1 MNVKSEKQLPVNY
14 SYFNKVKFYISFNA
28 RYNQSHL
35 PQSRFKKRLSRRS
48 KYYHGVLD
56 KRMASLF
63 SHALVAV
70 TAGKAYVVQNP
81 HPHFRTLGIVC
92 AILPDAD
99 VIAFA
104 FGIPYRHSLGHRGFT
119 HSLFFAAL
127 LALILMAFL
136 FRHEKLPARKRLV
149 YASYFFVCTASHG
162 VLDALTNGGLGVAFF
177 SPFDNTRYFLPWQ
190 PIQVSPIGIL
200 NFFSAWG
207 LRVVLSEVLW
217 IGLPCFLLLGL
228 FKLVQIRRA
237 Q

>member
-1 MNVKSEKQLPVNY
+1 
-14 SYFNKVKFYISFNA
+14 
-28 RYNQSHL
+28 
-35 PQSRFKKRLSRRS
+35 
-48 KYYHGVLD
+48 
-56 KRMASLF
+56 MASLF
-63 SHALVAV
+63 SHALIAV
-70 TAGKAYVVQNP
+70 TAGKAYAVKNR

-104 FGIPYRHSLGHRGFT
+104 FGIPYRHFLGHRGLT

-127 LALILMAFL
+127 LALVMTVLL
-136 FRHEKLPARKRLV
+136 FHHEKQSVRKRLV

-177 SPFDNTRYFLPWQ
+177 LPFDNARYFLPWR

-217 IGLPCFLLLGL
+217 VGLPCFLLLGL